1 MLSSMDDSAMTFS
14 HEVGHN
20 FGAIHDDDTPESFW
34 DCKDQK
40 YIMSSTGSDPKNLK
54 FSRCSLIN
62 MTRQLDE
69 VSIIGFKIV
78 LHFKN
83 YFTIR

>member
-1 MLSSMDDSAMTFS
+1 MDDSAMTFS

-20 FGAIHDDDTPESFW
+20 FGAIHDDDTPDSFW
-34 DCKDQK
+34 DCRNQK
-40 YIMSSTGSDPKNLK
+40 YIMSSTGSDPQNLK

-69 VSIIGFKIV
+69 VSLKIR
-78 LHFKN
+78 KYAKREECKYN
-83 YFTIR
+83 NKK